1 MIYLGYSYIIHKKCI
16 NNKKQI
22 FWSEVFHMKIFRIN
36 MGNLSVKEEDAHEYS
51 RLGGRA
57 LTSKIIHDEV
67 PPTCHPLGSHNK
79 LVFATGLLTGSGA
92 SSADRYSVGAKSPLT
107 GGIKEANAGGIT
119 GLTMGKLGIK
129 ALIFED
135 VRNDFQ
141 IVHLSEKGVTFA
153 DAAPILGKDLSEAAS
168 WLRETYGKHV
178 AVWLIGVAGE
188 QKMNLAA
195 IAGQDKEGDPT
206 RFNGR
211 GGLGAVA
218 GAKGIK
224 AIVLDATGTEKI
236 RPQDKEI
243 FRKALKQYHGW
254 LMETPGTAK
263 ILPELGTA
271 SLVETTNALGALPTR
286 NFSTGSME
294 DYKNITG
301 EALRQTILERGGEGT
316 PTHACMPGCIIRCS
330 NVYVN
335 KLGKKVTGPI
345 EYENIGLLGSN
356 LDINNLDDIAEL
368 NRLCNEYGIDTIE
381 TGGALGVLMAQN
393 VLSFGDAKGTMN
405 ALNEIKKG
413 SYLGKIIGSGADLI
427 GKIYGATHVPTVK
440 GQTMP
445 AYDPRAIKGLGVTYA
460 TSPMGADHTAGQTVR
475 VQIDH
480 HAKEGQVEVSRK
492 AQTVNTIWD
501 HLGMCTFS
509 SGAVQNRWDIL
520 GELVTAYI
528 GEPISGEDIVKIA
541 NETLKL
547 EHAFNKKAGFTTAH
561 DKLPDYFYEEENPAS
576 KTVFDIPFDELH
588 TVGMNRTDL

>member
-1 MIYLGYSYIIHKKCI
+1 M
-16 NNKKQI
+16 NK
-22 FWSEVFHMKIFRIN
+22 
-36 MGNLSVKEEDAHEYS
+36 LTVKEEDGTNYS

-67 PPTCHPLGSHNK
+67 PATCHPLGAHNK
-79 LVFATGLLTGSGA
+79 LIFATGLLTGSGA

-119 GLTMGKLGIK
+119 GLTLGKLGIK
-129 ALIFED
+129 ALVFENIRD
-135 VRNDFQ
+135 DFK
-141 IVHLSEKGVTFA
+141 IIHLSKDGVQFA
-153 DAAPILGKDLSEAAS
+153 DATPILGKDLSETAT
-168 WLRETYGKHV
+168 WLRDSYGKHV
-178 AVWLIGVAGE
+178 AVWLIGVSGE

-195 IAGQDKEGDPT
+195 IAGQDKDGEPT

-218 GAKGIK
+218 GSKGIK
-224 AIVLDATGTEKI
+224 AIVIDASGVEKN
-236 RPQDKEI
+236 RPKDKER
-243 FRKALKQYHGW
+243 FRQALKQYHSW

-263 ILPELGTA
+263 VLPELGTA
-271 SLVETTNALGALPTR
+271 ALVETTNALGALPTR
-286 NFSTGSME
+286 NFSIGSME

-301 EALRQTILERGGEGT
+301 ETLRKTIMERGGEGT

-335 KLGKKVTGPI
+335 KAGKKVTGPI

-356 LDINNLDDIAEL
+356 LDISDLDDIAEL

-393 VLSFGDAKGTMN
+393 VISFGDAKAAIE
-405 ALNEIKKG
+405 ALHEVKKG
-413 SYLGKIIGSGADLI
+413 SPLGRIIGSGADII
-427 GKIYGATHVPTVK
+427 GKIYGEPHVPTVK

-445 AYDPRAIKGLGVTYA
+445 AYDPRAVKGLGVTYA

-475 VQIDH
+475 VQINH
-480 HAKEGQVEVSRK
+480 HAPEGQVNVSK
-492 AQTVNTIWD
+492 NAQTVNTIWD
-501 HLGMCTFS
+501 HLGMCMFS

-520 GELVTAYI
+520 ADLVSGYS
-528 GEPISGEDIVKIA
+528 GEPFTGDDMLKIA

-547 EHAFNKKAGFTTAH
+547 EHTFNRRAGFTKAQ
-561 DKLPDYFYEEENPAS
+561 DKLPDYFYEEENKAS
-576 KTVFDIPFDELH
+576 KTVFDVPANELE
-588 TVGMNRTDL
+588 TIGVTRNDL

>member
-1 MIYLGYSYIIHKKCI
+1 
-16 NNKKQI
+16 
-22 FWSEVFHMKIFRIN
+22 MKIIRVYMN
-36 MGNLSVKEEDAHEYS
+36 SLTVKEEQAKEYR

-129 ALIFED
+129 SLIFEGI
-135 VRNDFQ
+135 RNDFQ
-141 IVHLSEKGVTFA
+141 IIHLSQNGVKFI
-153 DAAPILGKDLSEAAS
+153 DATPILGKDLSEAAN
-168 WLRETYGKHV
+168 WLRDTFGKHV

-195 IAGQDKEGDPT
+195 IAGQDKDGDPT
-206 RFNGR
+206 RYNGR

-218 GAKGIK
+218 GSKGVK
-224 AIVLDATGTEKI
+224 AIVLDASGTEKN
-236 RPQDKEI
+236 RPQNKEV
-243 FRKALKQYHGW
+243 FRYALKQYHSW

-263 ILPELGTA
+263 VLPELGTS

-286 NFSTGSME
+286 NFSVGSME
-294 DYKNITG
+294 NYKNITG
-301 EALRQTILERGGEGT
+301 ETLRQTILERGGEGT

-330 NVYVN
+330 NVFVD
-335 KLGKKVTGPI
+335 KAGKKVTGPI

-356 LDINNLDDIAEL
+356 LDISSLDDIAEL
-368 NRLCNEYGIDTIE
+368 NRLCNELGIDTIE

-393 VLSFGDAKGTMN
+393 VIAFGDAQGAMN
-405 ALNEIKKG
+405 ALKEIKTG
-413 SYLGKIIGSGADLI
+413 SPLGRIIGSGADII
-427 GKIYGATHVPTVK
+427 GKIYGEPHVPTVK

-445 AYDPRAIKGLGVTYA
+445 AYDPRGVKGLGVTYA

-480 HAKEGQVEVSRK
+480 HSPEGQVEVSKK

-501 HLGMCTFS
+501 HLGMCMFS

-520 GELVTAYI
+520 GDLVSSYI
-528 GEPISGEDIVKIA
+528 GEPISGEDIVTIA
-541 NETLKL
+541 NETLKV
-547 EHAFNKKAGFTTAH
+547 EHAFNKKAGFTKAN
-561 DKLPDYFYEEENPAS
+561 DKLPDYFYEEENAAS
-576 KTVFDIPFDELH
+576 KTVFDVPHDELE
-588 TVGMNRTDL
+588 TIGVDRDDL